1 MNSFD
6 FLGCGLKFPFTLQ
19 STSGGT
25 AVSEEQEHI
34 EESIRQ
40 ILSTSPGERL
50 MQPEFGSKLKSLI
63 FEQDDEILADLLNY
77 YITEAILTWEKR
89 VTVIE
94 VAVDSSSVGKDVNL
108 VKVLISYQIITTQ
121 TEGNLTYTLRR

>member
-1 MNSFD
+1 MNQFD
-6 FLGCGLKFPFTLQ
+6 FLGRGLKFPFSLQ
-19 STSGGT
+19 SASGGA

-50 MQPEFGSKLKSLI
+50 MQPEFGSKLKSLV

-77 YITEAILTWEKR
+77 YITEAIHTWDKR
-89 VTVIE
+89 VIITD
-94 VAVDSSSVGKDVNL
+94 VAVDSSATNQDGNL
-108 VKVLISYQIITTQ
+108 VKVLISYQVITTQ
-121 TEGNLTYTLRR
+121 AEGNLVYTLRL